1 MNALAST
8 RYALRGTVV
17 TMDSTNTVLPGE
29 TVYVD
34 GATIAAVQPKGAPAP
49 PNFAGIAPVDTRGT
63 IYPGLIELHNH
74 LSYNALP
81 LWSVPKLFSN
91 RDQWTAIPQYH
102 QLVTGPMSVL
112 GQTPGC
118 LEAIVRYVECR
129 CLLGGVTTSQGIALT
144 SNEGITKHYRELV
157 RNVEAPANP
166 LLPAAAT
173 HILDVEAKDA
183 GKFMARLE
191 SSSCLL
197 LHLSE
202 GTNTAAHNHFD
213 ALHLPDGSWALAKSL
228 AGIHCV
234 ALTATDFQTMQAHG
248 ASMIWSPLSNLLL
261 YGQTADLQAAKASGI
276 LMALGSDWAPSG
288 SKNLLGEL
296 KVARLVS
303 GQQANAGPVF
313 SDLELVA
320 MATRNPAK
328 IVSWDKALG
337 SIEAGKLADLMVV
350 KGTEGDPYA
359 HLLTASESAVALVV
373 INGIPRYGA
382 KSLMQDIAPAA
393 EPWTV
398 GSTSQILNLAQ
409 ADADPDIAAV
419 TLRQACATLKQAL
432 QDLPSLAKRPPAAA
446 GPAATKTLDHD
457 PAERDLALRGPA
469 PRWSLVLDHNDAD
482 GLAHRPHLPFKGVL
496 TAMARPETLT
506 AAVPPLPLI
515 PEVLEDLTVA
525 DDKAGLLGKL
535 GNEPNL
541 PDYIKSGLPK
551 LY

>member
-1 MNALAST
+1 MNPLASA
-8 RYALRGTVV
+8 RYALHGTVV
-17 TMDSTNTVLPGE
+17 TMDSANTVLPGG

-34 GATIAAVQPKGAPAP
+34 GTGIAAVQPKGVPAPAA
-49 PNFAGIAPVDTRGT
+49 FSGIAPVDTHGT

-81 LWSVPKLFSN
+81 LWNVPKLFSN

-102 QLVTGPMSVL
+102 QLVSGPMSVM
-112 GQTPGC
+112 GKTPGC

-144 SNEGITKHYRELV
+144 SNAGITRHYRGLV
-157 RNVEAPANP
+157 RNVEAGGNP
-166 LLPAAAT
+166 MLPAALT

-183 GKFMARLE
+183 AKFVARLH

-202 GTNTAAHNHFD
+202 GINAAAHQHFE
-213 ALHLPDGSWALAKSL
+213 ALHLADGSWALAKSL

-234 ALTATDFQTMQAHG
+234 ALTANDFQTMQAHG
-248 ASMIWSPLSNLLL
+248 SSMVWSPLSNLLL
-261 YGQTADLQAAKASGI
+261 YGQTADIRAAKASGI

-303 GQQANAGPVF
+303 RQPANATPVF

-328 IVSWDKALG
+328 ILSWDKALG
-337 SIEAGKLADLMVV
+337 SVEAGKLADLLVV
-350 KGTEGDPYA
+350 KGVGADPYA
-359 HLLTASESAVALVV
+359 HLLTATETAVALVV
-373 INGIPRYGA
+373 IGGIPRYGG
-382 KSLMQDIAPAA
+382 KNLMQDIAPTA

-398 GSTSQILNLAQ
+398 GSTQQMLNLAQ
-409 ADADPDIAAV
+409 IDADPDVTAL
-419 TLRQACATLKQAL
+419 TLREACDTLKQAL
-432 QDLPSLAKRPPAAA
+432 HELPSLPKRLGAAA
-446 GPAATKTLDHD
+446 GPAAAKM
-457 PAERDLALRGPA
+457 PAS
-469 PRWSLVLDHNDAD
+469 PRWSLVLDHDHAD
-482 GLAHRPHLPFKGVL
+482 GLAHRPHLPYKGVL
-496 TAMARPETLT
+496 TAMPCPETL
-506 AAVPPLPLI
+506 AAGPPLPLV
-515 PEVLEDLTVA
+515 PEVLDSLTVA

-535 GNEPNL
+535 GNEVNL
-541 PDYIKSGLPK
+541 PDYVKSGLPT

>member
-1 MNALAST
+1 MNPLASA

-17 TMDSTNTVLPGE
+17 TLDSANTVLAGGM
-29 TVYVD
+29 VYVD
-34 GATIAAVQPKGAPAP
+34 GATIAAVQPNGAPAP
-49 PNFAGIAPVDTRGT
+49 AAFAGITPVDTHGT

-81 LWSVPKLFSN
+81 LWNVPKLFSN

-102 QLVTGPMSVL
+102 QLVSGPMSVM
-112 GQTPGC
+112 GKTPGC

-144 SNEGITKHYRELV
+144 SNAGITRHYRGLV
-157 RNVEAPANP
+157 RNVEAGGNP
-166 LLPAAAT
+166 MLPAALT

-183 GKFMARLE
+183 AKFVARLH

-202 GTNTAAHNHFD
+202 GINAAAHQHFE
-213 ALHLPDGSWALAKSL
+213 ALHLADGSWALAKSL

-248 ASMIWSPLSNLLL
+248 SSMVWSPLSNLLL
-261 YGQTADLQAAKASGI
+261 YGQTADIRAAKASGI

-303 GQQANAGPVF
+303 RQPANATPVF

-328 IVSWDKALG
+328 ILSWDKALG
-337 SIEAGKLADLMVV
+337 SVEAGKLADLLVV
-350 KGTEGDPYA
+350 KGVGADPYA
-359 HLLTASESAVALVV
+359 HLLTATETAVALVV
-373 INGIPRYGA
+373 IGGIPRYGG
-382 KSLMQDIAPAA
+382 KSLMQDIAPTA

-398 GSTSQILNLAQ
+398 GSTRQMLNLAQ
-409 ADADPDIAAV
+409 ADADPDVAAL
-419 TLRQACATLKQAL
+419 TLRQACDTLKQAL
-432 QDLPSLAKRPPAAA
+432 HELPSLPKPLGAAA
-446 GPAATKTLDHD
+446 GPAAAKT
-457 PAERDLALRGPA
+457 PGS
-469 PRWSLVLDHNDAD
+469 PRWSLVLDHDHAD
-482 GLAHRPHLPFKGVL
+482 GVAHRPHLPYKGVL
-496 TAMARPETLT
+496 TAMPRPETL
-506 AAVPPLPLI
+506 AAAGPPLPLI
-515 PEVLEDLTVA
+515 PEVLDSLTVA
-525 DDKAGLLGKL
+525 DDKAGLLRKL
-535 GNEPNL
+535 GNEVNL
-541 PDYIKSGLPK
+541 PDYVKSGLPT